1 MNNETYYRELSE
13 MYAFKN
19 EAELKPY
26 NELLLAKGVLYKME
40 DELLSYGLKSG
51 NKEKIKDAKDRLNIL
66 FQFIELIS
74 SVLSENT
81 QLRILLKDSMVQRSN
96 LEDLLISMDKQNK
109 FADENNWWQNINLLL
124 EHTWQNRSR
133 PKDNNFTIR
142 TE

>member
-1 MNNETYYRELSE
+1 MSNETYYRELSE
-13 MYAFKN
+13 MYAFKK
-19 EAELKPY
+19 EAELKPH
-26 NELLLAKGVLYKME
+26 NQLLLAKGVLYKME

-66 FQFIELIS
+66 FEFVDTIS

-109 FADENNWWQNINLLL
+109 FADENN
-124 EHTWQNRSR
+124 
-133 PKDNNFTIR
+133 
-142 TE
+142 